1 MRREERGGE
10 EGDALMDGCMSHT
23 LSPPLRGEERV
34 WGSPNLP
41 TAASPLL
48 KGEWMMVMCDSCDSS
63 GRSHEHKQ
71 WKPRSES

>member
-48 KGEWMMVMCDSCDSS
+48 KRGVDDGGGVIAVGE
-63 GRSHEHKQ
+63 
-71 WKPRSES
+71 P

>member
-10 EGDALMDGCMSHT
+10 EGNALVDGCMSHT

-48 KGEWMMVMCDSCDSS
+48 KRGVDD
-63 GRSHEHKQ
+63 GDV
-71 WKPRSES
+71 

>member
-1 MRREERGGE
+1 MGREESGGE

-48 KGEWMMVMCDSCDSS
+48 QRGVDD
-63 GRSHEHKQ
+63 GDV
-71 WKPRSES
+71 